1 MTSDM
6 LALIMC
12 GGKGERIKDFCSEKA
27 MLSFNNKPLIE
38 YILKS
43 LEGSKQFDR
52 IYAATSCNCKLTLEF
67 LKSHPYYFT
76 GFLDIIETS
85 GINYSTDLM
94 IVLERLKPYVV
105 FVMPSDMP
113 LITHDLIQR
122 IISNWKGDKQ
132 CISIIMD
139 REFIIKLG
147 LIPTLSI
154 KQGNKEYFHSGIT
167 IFDTSKIQTGQ
178 VIKEHYITLNNER
191 LAFNINTKKD
201 FFLLRSKT
209 FNQEY

>member
-1 MTSDM
+1 M

-38 YILKS
+38 YILES

-52 IYAATSCNCKLTLEF
+52 IYAATSCNSELTLEF

-94 IVLERLKPYVV
+94 IVLERLKPCVV

-113 LITHDLIQR
+113 LITHNLIQR

-147 LIPTLSI
+147 LLPTLSI

-178 VIKEHYITLNNER
+178 VIKEHYVTLNNER

-201 FFLLRSKT
+201 FFLLRSKI

>member
-1 MTSDM
+1 M

-178 VIKEHYITLNNER
+178 VIKEHYVTLNNER

-201 FFLLRSKT
+201 FFLLRSKI

>member
-1 MTSDM
+1 M
-6 LALIMC
+6 LALTMC

-27 MLSFNNKPLIE
+27 MLNFNNKPLIE

-43 LEGSKQFDR
+43 LEGSKQFEK
-52 IYAATSCNCKLTLEF
+52 IYAATSCKSNLTLKF
-67 LKSHPYYFT
+67 LKTHPYYFT

-85 GINYSTDLM
+85 GTNYSTDLM

-113 LITHDLIQR
+113 LITHQLIRR

-132 CISIIMD
+132 CISIILD

-178 VIKEHYITLNNER
+178 VIKEHYITLNDER
-191 LAFNINTKKD
+191 LAFNINTKED
-201 FFLLRSKT
+201 FFLLRSKK

>member
-1 MTSDM
+1 M

-43 LEGSKQFDR
+43 LEGSKQFDK
-52 IYAATSCNCKLTLEF
+52 IYAATSCNSKLTLEF
-67 LKSHPYYFT
+67 LKTHPYYFT
-76 GFLDIIETS
+76 GFLSIIETS
-85 GINYSTDLM
+85 GTDYSTDLM

-113 LITHDLIQR
+113 LISHHLIRR

-132 CISIIMD
+132 CISIILD

-167 IFDTSKIQTGQ
+167 IFDTSKIQAGQ
-178 VIKEHYITLNNER
+178 VIKEHYITLNDER
-191 LAFNINTKKD
+191 LAFNINTKED
-201 FFLLRSKT
+201 FFLLRSKK

>member
-1 MTSDM
+1 
-6 LALIMC
+6 
-12 GGKGERIKDFCSEKA
+12 
-27 MLSFNNKPLIE
+27 
-38 YILKS
+38 
-43 LEGSKQFDR
+43 
-52 IYAATSCNCKLTLEF
+52 
-67 LKSHPYYFT
+67 
-76 GFLDIIETS
+76 
-85 GINYSTDLM
+85 
-94 IVLERLKPYVV
+94 
-105 FVMPSDMP
+105 
-113 LITHDLIQR
+113 LIQR

-178 VIKEHYITLNNER
+178 VIKEHYVTLNNER

-201 FFLLRSKT
+201 FFLLRSKI

>member
-1 MTSDM
+1 M

-27 MLSFNNKPLIE
+27 MLSLNNKPLIE

-43 LEGSKQFDR
+43 LESSKQFDK
-52 IYAATSCNCKLTLEF
+52 IYAATSYNNKLTLEF
-67 LKSHPYYFT
+67 LKTHPYYIT

-85 GINYSTDLM
+85 GTNYSTDLM
-94 IVLERLKPYVV
+94 NVLERLKPYVV

-113 LITHDLIQR
+113 LITHHLIRR

-132 CISIIMD
+132 CISIILD

-154 KQGNKEYFHSGIT
+154 KQGNKEYFHSGIS
-167 IFDTSKIQTGQ
+167 IFDTTKIQTGQ

-201 FFLLRSKT
+201 FFLLRSKK

>member
-1 MTSDM
+1 M
-6 LALIMC
+6 LALLMC

-27 MLSFNNKPLIE
+27 MLSLNYKPLIE

-43 LEGSKQFDR
+43 LDGSKQFDK
-52 IYAATSCNCKLTLEF
+52 IYAATSCNSKLTLEF
-67 LKSHPYYFT
+67 LKTHPYYFT

-85 GINYSTDLM
+85 GTNYSTDLM
-94 IVLERLKPYVV
+94 NVLERLKPCVV

-113 LITHDLIQR
+113 LITHQLIRR

-132 CISIIMD
+132 CISIILD

-147 LIPTLSI
+147 LFPTFSI

-167 IFDTSKIQTGQ
+167 IFDTSKIQAGQ
-178 VIKEHYITLNNER
+178 IIKEHYITLNDER
-191 LAFNINTKKD
+191 LAFNINTKED
-201 FFLLRSKT
+201 FFLLRSKK